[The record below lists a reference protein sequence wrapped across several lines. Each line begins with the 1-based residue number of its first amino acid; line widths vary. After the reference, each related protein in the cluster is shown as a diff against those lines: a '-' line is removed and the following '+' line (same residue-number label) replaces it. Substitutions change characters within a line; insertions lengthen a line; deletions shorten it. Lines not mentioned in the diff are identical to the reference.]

1 MQCFPQNSSCFFSL
15 CIANCIPVCHHAKK
29 FCAVDDKNS
38 VVLCELFYRLQR
50 DGSAQVGLL
59 GLRTRMC
66 YKNTQFILII
76 RFEIMIPL
84 NIHKSPLSG
93 HINMR
98 FFLNYNCLLSPTLSK
113 ATSPLQNIFQDT
125 YVARHLAS
133 WAQCLRCKHHHS
145 RATWTSRGLGEAT
158 VSRSWRREA
167 LGASSQGQRRP
178 SPTLS
183 NGGREPCPAGNLRR
197 TSEGRLSLGGF
208 CLHSSCSHEQGLSV
222 SFISKPPV
230 QHLVRKISWS
240 LRSTWE
246 PRFFITDGKA
256 DLS

>member
-84 NIHKSPLSG
+84 NIHKSPLNG

-98 FFLNYNCLLSPTLSK
+98 FFSELQLSSVSHSFKSYFSSLEYLLGYICGQTFG
-113 ATSPLQNIFQDT
+113 I
-125 YVARHLAS
+125 
-133 WAQCLRCKHHHS
+133 
-145 RATWTSRGLGEAT
+145 LGAVPE
-158 VSRSWRREA
+158 VQ
-167 LGASSQGQRRP
+167 ASSQQSHMDFQGSGRSYRITFMEKRGTGSLQSRAATPVSHTQQWWERTLP
-178 SPTLS
+178 S
-183 NGGREPCPAGNLRR
+183 
-197 TSEGRLSLGGF
+197 
-208 CLHSSCSHEQGLSV
+208 
-222 SFISKPPV
+222 
-230 QHLVRKISWS
+230 RKF
-240 LRSTWE
+240 E
-246 PRFFITDGKA
+246 KDV
-256 DLS
+256 